1 MNPTVFIC
9 YRPGWGSG
17 LSSQRKRPYVWTE
30 GTTVHKAPS
39 FGNLKRQVKRW
50 FQENPDGRVVF
61 SILHREKTY
70 RPEDHDPHYLYKWKD
85 SVEGGAE
92 FGKVNQF
99 TFENGNLVRTM
110 AYKKRKT

>member
-1 MNPTVFIC
+1 MSVTVFIC
-9 YRPGWGSG
+9 CRPGWGSG
-17 LSSQRKRPYVWTE
+17 LSSRRKRTYVWTD

-50 FQENPDGRVVF
+50 FQESPNGRVVF
-61 SILHREKTY
+61 SLLRGKDY
-70 RPEDHDPHYLYKWKD
+70 NEDHDPHYLYKWRE

-92 FGKVNQF
+92 FGKVDQF

-110 AYKKRKT
+110 AYQKRQG

>member
-9 YRPGWGSG
+9 YRPGYGSG
-17 LSSQRKRPYVWTE
+17 LSSRRNRPYVWTE
-30 GTTVHKAPS
+30 GTTVRRARS

-50 FQENPDGRVVF
+50 FQGNPNGRVVF
-61 SILHREKTY
+61 GFFLREEFY
-70 RPEDHDPHYLYKWKD
+70 RPEDHDPHYLYKWRE

-92 FGKVNQF
+92 FGKVDQF